1 MNPNDKK
8 PTTSLG
14 QSMTNW
20 YRKNILGYQSL
31 DGSEG
36 VSKPAPLIVG
46 DHSDNYISK
55 AILLEEALS
64 PKFIRTTIGIIAA
77 LFVSFV
83 IWAMIAQLDVVSRA
97 TGQVIPSE
105 AVQVIQHLDGGRIE
119 KIHVLDGT
127 VVKKGDVLISL
138 GKTDAQSDLES
149 LTAKSAKLASEVAYL
164 RETSKIRTD
173 LAKDKLVTKTLALD
187 AQRALAQM
195 EGEYESTIF
204 QITKL
209 KEKLARTD
217 ILSPMDG
224 VVQDLRYR
232 TVGGVIPPGA
242 TVMNV
247 VPSEDVLRVELR
259 LSTGDV
265 GHVKVGQKVR
275 IKIDTYD
282 FMRYG
287 VLEGKVSVVSPFSS
301 IDEKNQP
308 YFKTYVDVTRQS
320 LGKTEKDLPIIPG
333 MTVQADVVTDNQSV
347 LRYLLRPIFVAFTQG
362 MRER

>member
-1 MNPNDKK
+1 MNHPN
-8 PTTSLG
+8 
-14 QSMTNW
+14 QSNNSFLKSVANW
-20 YRKNILGYQSL
+20 YRKHVLGYKSL

-36 VSKPAPLIVG
+36 VLKPAPLIVG

-64 PKFIRTTIGIIAA
+64 PKFIRTTIGIIAG
-77 LFVSFV
+77 LFGIFI
-83 IWAMIAQLDVVSRA
+83 IWSIIAQLDIVSKA

-119 KIHVLDGT
+119 KINVLDGT
-127 VVKKGDVLISL
+127 PVKKDDILISL
-138 GKTDAQSDLES
+138 NKTDAQSDLES
-149 LTAKSAKLASEVAYL
+149 LTAKSAKLANEVAYL
-164 RETSKIRTD
+164 RETSKIRSD

-195 EGEYESTIF
+195 EGEYDSAQH
-204 QITKL
+204 QIVKL
-209 KEKLARTD
+209 KEKLSRTD
-217 ILSPMDG
+217 ILAPMDG

-247 VPSEDVLRVELR
+247 VPSEDVLRIELR

-265 GHVKVGQKVR
+265 GHVKEGQKVR
-275 IKIDTYD
+275 IKVDTYD

-287 VLEGKVSVVSPFSS
+287 VLEGKVSVVSAYSS
-301 IDEKNQP
+301 LDEKNQP
-308 YFKTYVDVTRQS
+308 YFKTYVDVARQS
-320 LGKTEKDLPIIPG
+320 LGKTDKDLPIMPG
-333 MTVQADVVTDNQSV
+333 MTVQADIVTDHQSV
-347 LRYLLRPIFVAFTQG
+347 LRYLLRPIFVAFKQG